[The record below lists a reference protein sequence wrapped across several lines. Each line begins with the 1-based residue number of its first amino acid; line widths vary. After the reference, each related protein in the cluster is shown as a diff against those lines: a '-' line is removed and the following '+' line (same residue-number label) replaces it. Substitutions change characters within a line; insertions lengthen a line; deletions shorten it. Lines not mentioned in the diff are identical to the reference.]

1 MEASFHTLEPGICLR
16 DQFRL
21 WHAQNSQ
28 KVPRKPHFIAQFA
41 QKAVHILFPIFHLPA
56 RANGGILLK
65 RCVSVAGVE
74 VKTDRN
80 GSK

>member
-41 QKAVHILFPIFHLPA
+41 QKCGSGFISCPPAA
-56 RANGGILLK
+56 RAQFHQK
-65 RCVSVAGVE
+65 RCLLCYFS
-74 VKTDRN
+74 RN
-80 GSK
+80 KQQKLNENG